1 MVTDITERKHA
12 EEALREAYE
21 NIQLQSEE
29 LQAQSEE
36 IQVQYEELQ
45 AQSEDLREAY
55 EALHESEEKYRMLF
69 TNMTE
74 AFFLTEIIYD
84 KDGKPYD
91 YHFLEVNPAYEL
103 SMGVKK
109 EQILGKSLLEV
120 YPNANP
126 ITFEKYDEIAV
137 SGQSAHFEVFGELAN
152 KHFDVYAFSPKKG
165 KFATIFRDISER
177 KRAEERLR
185 YHANLVDN
193 VSDAIISTDKDLKI
207 RSWNKPAERI
217 YGWQA
222 DEVINLKGSG
232 VLQTTFPEGLSQ
244 EAIAKDIFEKGSW
257 EGELIQRAKDGRD
270 VTVYAKSMALKDE
283 AGVVI
288 GGVSINYDITE
299 RKQMEEAL
307 WDNREDFDRA
317 QTVGSIGSWRL
328 DVRRNELTWSDENH
342 RIFGIPKGIPLT
354 YEIFLSMV
362 HPDDREYVDDEWK
375 AGLAGEPYDIEHRII
390 ADGKIKWVREK
401 AYIEF
406 DKDGVLLGGF
416 GIMQDIT
423 ERKQAE
429 EELRDSE
436 ERFRTMGQ
444 CDLTVGLDRPA

>member
-1 MVTDITERKHA
+1 MRSFPRT
-12 EEALREAYE
+12 
-21 NIQLQSEE
+21 NIWRFSAGTNLQSG
-29 LQAQSEE
+29 
-36 IQVQYEELQ
+36 Y
-45 AQSEDLREAY
+45 
-55 EALHESEEKYRMLF
+55 
-69 TNMTE
+69 T
-74 AFFLTEIIYD
+74 
-84 KDGKPYD
+84 
-91 YHFLEVNPAYEL
+91 
-103 SMGVKK
+103 
-109 EQILGKSLLEV
+109 
-120 YPNANP
+120 
-126 ITFEKYDEIAV
+126 
-137 SGQSAHFEVFGELAN
+137 
-152 KHFDVYAFSPKKG
+152 
-165 KFATIFRDISER
+165 
-177 KRAEERLR
+177 
-185 YHANLVDN
+185 
-193 VSDAIISTDKDLKI
+193 
-207 RSWNKPAERI
+207 
-217 YGWQA
+217 GWQA

-232 VLQTTFPEGLSQ
+232 VLQTTFPEGLSR

-288 GGVSINYDITE
+288 GGVSISYDITE

-307 WDNREDFDRA
+307 RDNREDFDRA
-317 QTVGSIGSWRL
+317 QTVGNIGSWRL

-342 RIFGIPKGIPLT
+342 RIFGIPKGTPLT

-406 DKDGVLLGGF
+406 DKDGALLGGF
-416 GIMQDIT
+416 GITQDIT

-436 ERFRTMGQ
+436 ERFRTMANAIPQLAWIARPDGYIYWYNERWYSYTGTTPSKWKAGAGAERAWP
-444 CDLTVGLDRPA
+444 DGASNSAGEVAGLDCHGADVWYGVSPTRRRWPFPSVPHARFAPERRRRAHPPVVWNQHRHHRAKRSWKRADKKWKWVPHIDWKILPM